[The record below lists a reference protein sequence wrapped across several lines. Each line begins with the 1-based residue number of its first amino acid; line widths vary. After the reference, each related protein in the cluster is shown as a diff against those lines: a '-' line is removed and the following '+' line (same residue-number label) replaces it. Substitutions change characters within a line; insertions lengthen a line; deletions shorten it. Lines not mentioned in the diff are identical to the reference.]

1 MNKLSLRFFNVYHHI
16 FGEHFNKRIDYKF
29 PSNVMRWDLV
39 KEVIKRKNYKRYL
52 EIGCDTDLLFSK
64 IPDLNIKIGVDPISG
79 GNYRGTSDEFFKQNK
94 NYFDCIFI
102 DGLHTYKQVKNDILN
117 SIKFLNEDGVILVHD
132 CLPANFYQQAVPRCK
147 MLWTGDV
154 WKSIVE
160 LRTKDNIDVC
170 VCRID
175 MGVGIIKKRKNSKK
189 LEFNCSDFSKLK
201 YKEYY
206 ANYAN
211 FMRIISY
218 EDIFNFLN
226 A

>member
-1 MNKLSLRFFNVYHHI
+1 M
-16 FGEHFNKRIDYKF
+16 
-29 PSNVMRWDLV
+29 
-39 KEVIKRKNYKRYL
+39 
-52 EIGCDTDLLFSK
+52 
-64 IPDLNIKIGVDPISG
+64 
-79 GNYRGTSDEFFKQNK
+79 
-94 NYFDCIFI
+94 
-102 DGLHTYKQVKNDILN
+102 
-117 SIKFLNEDGVILVHD
+117 NEDGVILVHD

>member
-1 MNKLSLRFFNVYHHI
+1 MKIPVKYTISISAIFLLAYADDKVI
-16 FGEHFNKRIDYKF
+16 FGTVPDQTYETNNSIALISEIQRNI
-29 PSNVMRWDLV
+29 V
-39 KEVIKRKNYKRYL
+39 KEKMAEVEQTRNR
-52 EIGCDTDLLFSK
+52 DTLVLF
-64 IPDLNIKIGVDPISG
+64 DPISG

-94 NYFDCIFI
+94 QNFDCIFI

-117 SIKFLNEDGVILVHD
+117 SIKVLNEDGVILVHD
-132 CLPANFYQQAVPRCK
+132 CLPTNFYQQAVPRCK

-160 LRTKDNIDVC
+160 LRTKDNINVC

-189 LEFNCSDFSKLK
+189 LEFNCRDFSKLK

-206 ANYAN
+206 ANYEN

-218 EDIFNFLN
+218 EDVFSFLN